1 MTLKPSTPFYRAN
14 IIQMTT
20 SVWRKLRNNS
30 WGLNIYWFLPRV
42 GPLSQIFYHEQK
54 RGVKYRHKEPTR
66 DQIYIYSNPINYF
79 DSNRTNT
86 VFEQPKQIMT
96 RRMTDNL
103 MVKRQ
108 GIKGE
113 TTIYTILQRK
123 LKIEKH

>member
-1 MTLKPSTPFYRAN
+1 MGFEYIL
-14 IIQMTT
+14 I
-20 SVWRKLRNNS
+20 
-30 WGLNIYWFLPRV
+30 LPRV
-42 GPLSQIFYHEQK
+42 GPLSQIFYHERQ

-96 RRMTDNL
+96 RRMTDNS

-108 GIKGE
+108 GTKGE

-123 LKIEKH
+123 LKIEQHEPH